1 MHTKSWNCVTEVN
14 GMRTPADAYRPIDC
28 GVHDELLAR
37 ATLGRPAE
45 LVYVGEDGVRHSVKD
60 RIVDVFA
67 RDRAEY
73 LRLASGLEI
82 RLDKLVS
89 LDGTPL
95 PPPAG

>member
-1 MHTKSWNCVTEVN
+1 MATRSDT
-14 GMRTPADAYRPIDC
+14 YRPIDC

-45 LVYVGEDGVRHSVKD
+45 LVYVDQNGARRTVTD

-67 RDRAEY
+67 RNRAEY
-73 LRLASGLEI
+73 LKLACGLEI
-82 RLDKLVS
+82 RLDKLVA

-95 PPPAG
+95 PPPGQ